1 MHGLNPPQ
9 AAAVLHIEG
18 PLLVLAGAGSGK
30 TRVIVEKIAHLIG
43 CGRYPARRI
52 AAITFTNKSAKEMRE
67 RVAKRLREQDA
78 DEVTICTFHALG
90 LKFLQIEHAAVGLKR
105 GFSIFDADDAAAQI
119 KDLMYGAKPDDIE
132 DMKNLVSRAKNAGLS
147 PEQAMAA
154 ARSNREKEA
163 ASVYERYQLRLTAF
177 NAVDFDDLIRLP
189 VQILEENPEIALAW
203 RERIG
208 YLLVDECQDTNDAQ
222 YRLLKQLAGEKGNF
236 TCVGDDDQSIY
247 AWRGANPEN
256 LQQMGRDYPA
266 LEIIKLEQ
274 NYRCSNRVLRA
285 ANALIANNPHEHLKK
300 LWSDQADGERIRVW
314 ECRNSE
320 HEAEKVA
327 AEIAFVAQSRNVPWS
342 DFCILFRGNF
352 QSRPLEKAMQLL
364 RIPYHLTG
372 GTMFLERQEVKDT
385 LAWLR
390 LLVNP
395 DDDTAFMRGAVAQAR
410 CRCRHAGQA
419 GRTGAGKGHAD
430 GAGRRGDR
438 RPAAAAAARGQ
449 QPGALHRHPAR
460 PACADRQV
468 SSGDMIRKVAKE
480 SGLLSELRQQAK
492 EEASYQRRANNIEEL
507 AQWFEGGPR
516 GATAADLAG
525 QLALLSRSDKDE
537 GGNQVRMM
545 TMHASK
551 GLEFPYVFIVGCED
565 GVLPHQV
572 SLDEGNLQE
581 ERRLLYVGITRAKIQ
596 LWMSYSKL
604 TRKFG
609 EHVRLKPSRFFEE
622 IPAEE
627 IQRDGA
633 DPVADAA
640 RKKERASGVGGDR
653 GVVRLIGERRSPRW
667 RRSQCIVVGRAGG
680 LAGTRRKPIHGGS
693 AAASMPRTVPPSPP
707 ARPLTGSVRAS
718 HGKEKE
724 NQKQQPGLRQNRGFG
739 WRSACASD
747 RKRTPAPA
755 CIEPDRDAAPMLA
768 LLNDPGFCASSATAT
783 CAARNR
789 RVSTS
794 RCACCTAMLNGFA
807 CMPSSAC
814 PMARLAGQCRAGAA

>member
-1 MHGLNPPQ
+1 MPPKPPPSCTSK
-9 AAAVLHIEG
+9 A
-18 PLLVLAGAGSGK
+18 PCWCSAGAGSGK

-43 CGRYPARRI
+43 SGRYPARRI

-119 KDLMYGAKPDDIE
+119 KDLMHGAKPDDIE

-256 LQQMGRDYPA
+256 LQQMGRDYPT

-395 DDDTAFMRGAVAQAR
+395 DDDTAFMRAVQSPKR
-410 CRCRHAGQA
+410 DV
-419 GRTGAGKGHAD
+419 GAGTLARLAELAQEKDIPMAHA
-430 GAGRRGDR
+430 AESI
-438 RPAAAAAARGQ
+438 
-449 QPGALHRHPAR
+449 GALQQLPPRAANSLAR
-460 PACADRQV
+460 FTDILRDLRAQMRQV

-609 EHVRLKPSRFFEE
+609 EHVRLKPSRFFDE

-640 RKKERASGVGGDR
+640 RKKERAS
-653 GVVRLIGERRSPRW
+653 
-667 RRSQCIVVGRAGG
+667 AG
-680 LAGTRRKPIHGGS
+680 LA
-693 AAASMPRTVPPSPP
+693 A
-707 ARPLTGSVRAS
+707 
-718 HGKEKE
+718 
-724 NQKQQPGLRQNRGFG
+724 
-739 WRSACASD
+739 
-747 RKRTPAPA
+747 
-755 CIEPDRDAAPMLA
+755 IEA
-768 LLNDPGFCASSATAT
+768 LFD
-783 CAARNR
+783 
-789 RVSTS
+789 
-794 RCACCTAMLNGFA
+794 
-807 CMPSSAC
+807 
-814 PMARLAGQCRAGAA
+814 

>member
-43 CGRYPARRI
+43 SGRYPARRI

-222 YRLLKQLAGEKGNF
+222 YRLLKQLAGDKGNF

-256 LQQMGRDYPA
+256 LQQMGRDYPT

-395 DDDTAFMRGAVAQAR
+395 DDDTAFMRAVQSPKRDVGAGTLARLAELAQEKDIPMAQA
-410 CRCRHAGQA
+410 AESI
-419 GRTGAGKGHAD
+419 
-430 GAGRRGDR
+430 
-438 RPAAAAAARGQ
+438 
-449 QPGALHRHPAR
+449 GALQQLPPRAANSLAR
-460 PACADRQV
+460 FTDILRDLRAQMRQV

-609 EHVRLKPSRFFEE
+609 EHVRLKPSRFFDE

-640 RKKERASGVGGDR
+640 RKKERAT
-653 GVVRLIGERRSPRW
+653 
-667 RRSQCIVVGRAGG
+667 AG
-680 LAGTRRKPIHGGS
+680 LA
-693 AAASMPRTVPPSPP
+693 A
-707 ARPLTGSVRAS
+707 
-718 HGKEKE
+718 
-724 NQKQQPGLRQNRGFG
+724 
-739 WRSACASD
+739 
-747 RKRTPAPA
+747 
-755 CIEPDRDAAPMLA
+755 IEA
-768 LLNDPGFCASSATAT
+768 LFD
-783 CAARNR
+783 
-789 RVSTS
+789 
-794 RCACCTAMLNGFA
+794 
-807 CMPSSAC
+807 
-814 PMARLAGQCRAGAA
+814 

>member
-43 CGRYPARRI
+43 SGRYPARRI

-119 KDLMYGAKPDDIE
+119 KDLMHGAKPDDIE

-256 LQQMGRDYPA
+256 LQQMGRDYPT

-395 DDDTAFMRGAVAQAR
+395 DDDTAFMRAVQSPKR
-410 CRCRHAGQA
+410 DV
-419 GRTGAGKGHAD
+419 GAGTL
-430 GAGRRGDR
+430 
-438 RPAAAAAARGQ
+438 ARLAELAQ
-449 QPGALHRHPAR
+449 EKDMPMAHVAETIGALQQLPPRAANSLAR
-460 PACADRQV
+460 FTDILRDLRAQMRQV
-468 SSGDMIRKVAKE
+468 TSGDMIRKVAKE

-545 TMHASK
+545 TLHASK

-640 RKKERASGVGGDR
+640 RKKERAT
-653 GVVRLIGERRSPRW
+653 
-667 RRSQCIVVGRAGG
+667 AG
-680 LAGTRRKPIHGGS
+680 LA
-693 AAASMPRTVPPSPP
+693 A
-707 ARPLTGSVRAS
+707 
-718 HGKEKE
+718 
-724 NQKQQPGLRQNRGFG
+724 
-739 WRSACASD
+739 
-747 RKRTPAPA
+747 
-755 CIEPDRDAAPMLA
+755 IEA
-768 LLNDPGFCASSATAT
+768 LFD
-783 CAARNR
+783 
-789 RVSTS
+789 
-794 RCACCTAMLNGFA
+794 
-807 CMPSSAC
+807 
-814 PMARLAGQCRAGAA
+814 

>member
-43 CGRYPARRI
+43 SGRYPARRI

-222 YRLLKQLAGEKGNF
+222 YRLLKQLAGDKGNF

-256 LQQMGRDYPA
+256 LQQMGRDYPK

-395 DDDTAFMRGAVAQAR
+395 DDDTAFMRAVQSPKRDVGAGTLAKLAELAQEKDMPMAQA
-410 CRCRHAGQA
+410 AEA
-419 GRTGAGKGHAD
+419 I
-430 GAGRRGDR
+430 
-438 RPAAAAAARGQ
+438 
-449 QPGALHRHPAR
+449 GALQQLPPRAANSLAR
-460 PACADRQV
+460 FTDILRDLRAQTRQV
-468 SSGDMIRKVAKE
+468 TSGDMIRKVAKE

-640 RKKERASGVGGDR
+640 RKKERAT
-653 GVVRLIGERRSPRW
+653 
-667 RRSQCIVVGRAGG
+667 AG
-680 LAGTRRKPIHGGS
+680 LA
-693 AAASMPRTVPPSPP
+693 A
-707 ARPLTGSVRAS
+707 
-718 HGKEKE
+718 
-724 NQKQQPGLRQNRGFG
+724 
-739 WRSACASD
+739 
-747 RKRTPAPA
+747 
-755 CIEPDRDAAPMLA
+755 IEA
-768 LLNDPGFCASSATAT
+768 LFD
-783 CAARNR
+783 
-789 RVSTS
+789 
-794 RCACCTAMLNGFA
+794 
-807 CMPSSAC
+807 
-814 PMARLAGQCRAGAA
+814 